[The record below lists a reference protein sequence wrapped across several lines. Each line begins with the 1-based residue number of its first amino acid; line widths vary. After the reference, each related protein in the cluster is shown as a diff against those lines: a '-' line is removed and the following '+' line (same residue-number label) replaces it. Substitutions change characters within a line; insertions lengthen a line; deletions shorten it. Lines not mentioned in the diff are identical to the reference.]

1 MFILEIH
8 LIGHEKQTYFLYK
21 PLLNIS
27 KCLLNMVT
35 WVTKYCTTYQKVFN
49 IFLFNIIKIPSFDVL
64 LHKYWSFR
72 FAWSEGGFNLHF
84 LYNLAISRF
93 FMKCPIYWFCRTIFF
108 LKIQNICMIERTNSN
123 VLLLIN
129 RFSICFLFLVS
140 GRGLMTRYQ

>member
-72 FAWSEGGFNLHF
+72 FAWSEDGFNLHF

-93 FMKCPIYWFCRTIFF
+93 FYEVSHILILSNYFLFKDSKYLYDWKEKFKCTVSDKPFF
-108 LKIQNICMIERTNSN
+108 L
-123 VLLLIN
+123 L
-129 RFSICFLFLVS
+129 FSISC
-140 GRGLMTRYQ
+140 